1 MSQENV
7 EIVRELY
14 AGWVRGD
21 FSVGREHFD
30 PDVEFANL
38 WPPDRVSVRG
48 AEAMR
53 EAWREFLTTWHDWRT
68 GDIERL
74 IDEGD
79 RVTACH
85 QIFGRVKHGQPEM
98 SRPGVAVFTFRDGK
112 IVGLLLTDPD
122 GLEAAGLSE

>member
-21 FSVGREHFD
+21 FSVRREHFD
-30 PDVEFANL
+30 PDVEWALL
-38 WPPDRVSVRG
+38 WLPEQVTARG
-48 AEAMR
+48 TEAMR
-53 EAWREFLTTWHDWRT
+53 EAWRQFLGNWHDWRT

-74 IDEGD
+74 IDGGD
-79 RVTACH
+79 RVTAYH
-85 QIFGRVKHGQPEM
+85 QIFGQVKHGQPEI

-112 IVGLLLTDPD
+112 IISLLLTDPD
-122 GLEAAGLSE
+122 GLEAAGLRE

>member
-30 PDVEFANL
+30 PDIEYALL
-38 WPPDRVSVRG
+38 WVPERVTVRG
-48 AEAMR
+48 IEAMR
-53 EAWREFLTTWHDWRT
+53 DTWREFLGSWHDWRT

-74 IDEGD
+74 VDAED
-79 RVTACH
+79 RITVYH
-85 QIFGRVKHGQPEM
+85 QIFGRLKPGQAEVA
-98 SRPGVAVFTFRDGK
+98 RPGAAVFTFRDGK
-112 IVGLLLTDPD
+112 IISLLLTDPD
-122 GLEAAGLSE
+122 ALEAAGLRE